1 MMRGEVVVVALSGDL
16 GKPRPA
22 VVVQSDLLSGTTTVV
37 VLPITSTLVDAP
49 LIRHPVA
56 PEPRNGLRVASQI
69 MVDKPSAV
77 RRERIGQTI
86 GRLDEADMTVI
97 NRLMAL
103 VLGIA

>member
-1 MMRGEVVVVALSGDL
+1 MMRGDVVVVALSGDL

-22 VVVQSDLLSGTTTVV
+22 VVVQSDLFNSTATVV

-56 PEPRNGLRVASQI
+56 PDPRNGLRVVSQV
-69 MVDKPSAV
+69 MVDKPSSV

-86 GRLDEADMTVI
+86 GRLAEADMTVV

-103 VLGIA
+103 VLGLA